1 MEDLLIQI
9 YRADS
14 CIDQNKNQK
23 KNPQKNKSQTH
34 LCSALHI
41 QTLCC
46 INFLEWPQVI
56 KAAWCNCTNFI
67 VRIAFICMCLLGI
80 SLKITREH
88 VLTQRSLSLEAL
100 NSSVL
105 FVKKGL
111 FDFCILLFL
120 KARYQT
126 MGMFLLCAH
135 WTISLLRNGPWNYS
149 SLALSLK
156 CNYCLCAQ
164 SCSLI
169 IIHAMFSV
177 ACAAAPLL
185 SENLSRLWVK
195 CLGQDNCIE
204 VCSFIS
210 VASSVHQ
217 WGFERRVIAR
227 KQTFNRV
234 LLFNYHSCENIF
246 YLKFNLLEMHFF
258 SFDISCISRCL
269 CPWSWFEKW
278 IHVPKACK
286 CLQFCLQEQ
295 LEG

>member
-1 MEDLLIQI
+1 MFLYTKTGFVAVSQSVCIHLLACNVLNSSVWHAGRII
-9 YRADS
+9 SPKLCEVAAYGRSAHPNLS
-14 CIDQNKNQK
+14 GRFMHRPK
-23 KNPQKNKSQTH
+23 KKKKTQKNKSQTH

-46 INFLEWPQVI
+46 INFLEWPQVM
-56 KAAWCNCTNFI
+56 KAAWCNCTNFM

-80 SLKITREH
+80 NLKITREH

-105 FVKKGL
+105 FVKKVL

-149 SLALSLK
+149 SIALSLK
-156 CNYCLCAQ
+156 CSYCLCAQ

-169 IIHAMFSV
+169 IIHAMFSI

-185 SENLSRLWVK
+185 SSLKSSPGCGLSASVKISAQKTVHLFLW
-195 CLGQDNCIE
+195 
-204 VCSFIS
+204 
-210 VASSVHQ
+210 
-217 WGFERRVIAR
+217 
-227 KQTFNRV
+227 
-234 LLFNYHSCENIF
+234 LLQ
-246 YLKFNLLEMHFF
+246 
-258 SFDISCISRCL
+258 CISGVLRGG
-269 CPWSWFEKW
+269 S
-278 IHVPKACK
+278 
-286 CLQFCLQEQ
+286 LQESKH
-295 LEG
+295 LIECYCLIIILVKTFFILSSIC